1 MTNSSLPLSPN
12 QYLAVL
18 LNVCQEAAK
27 GNLELRIVNECE
39 DADFTQIGHAIN
51 ALLDNIDMYVRES
64 TASLQAASEKRFY
77 RRVLE
82 RGMLGTLRKGATTL
96 NVASQEMA
104 HQYAS
109 LAEIGNRRQS
119 MVKEVDQTL
128 TQSSD
133 RIAKAIGEIAGITRE
148 THILALN
155 AKIEAARA
163 GDAGKGFMIVAEE
176 VSKTS
181 ERVEKVMKDIDGV
194 FEEFKEEAKGV
205 LVRIAEDAA

>member
-1 MTNSSLPLSPN
+1 M
-12 QYLAVL
+12 
-18 LNVCQEAAK
+18 CQEAAK
-27 GNLELRIVNECE
+27 GNLEHRIINECE
-39 DADFTQIGHAIN
+39 DDSLTQVGHAVN
-51 ALLDNIDMYVRES
+51 TLLDNIDMYVRES

-82 RGMLGTLRKGATTL
+82 RGMPGTLRKGATTL
-96 NVASQEMA
+96 NLASHEMA
-104 HQYAS
+104 QQYAS
-109 LAEIGNRRQS
+109 LAEIGDRRQS
-119 MVKEVDQTL
+119 MVREVDQTL
-128 TQSSD
+128 TESSD

-181 ERVEKVMKDIDGV
+181 ERVDKVMKDIDGV